1 MKAVLVCILSSLDSA
16 AALDFLRHLAGMP
29 PAAGSNVDQPVA
41 WLSVSPSVAVQWLP
55 EEGRFSVRCEGD
67 SGEDGRWSVGRMES
81 VGQAILEFVGTEIK
95 SGGLLGEFFLECL
108 TRVAAI
114 LCFDVNYEPQ
124 LLSVR
129 KEMKSL
135 ALPETAKKSKDASP
149 ALLAVEQKMSSP
161 TLREAFHRSL
171 VLYLTAAL
179 SENMTAAVLE
189 QTDVAQ
195 LLEVLSVVVGCHAHI
210 VTSKQGSSSSPL
222 NLLVVQPDLGELLGG
237 PITLSIG
244 LGYLSA
250 ILGAAEVSLLQSY
263 YTVYIQYSHYTILSL
278 YNTIQHFN
286 ILSIQY
292 YIHVFK

>member
-29 PAAGSNVDQPVA
+29 PAAGSNVDRPVV

-55 EEGRFSVRCEGD
+55 EEDRFSVRCEDDG
-67 SGEDGRWSVGRMES
+67 GEEGRWSVGRMES
-81 VGQAILEFVGTEIK
+81 VGQAMLELVGTEIK

-114 LCFDVNYEPQ
+114 LCLDVNYEPQ
-124 LLSVR
+124 LLSIR

-135 ALPETAKKSKDASP
+135 TLPETTKKSKYASS

-161 TLREAFHRSL
+161 TQREAFHRSL

-179 SENMTAAVLE
+179 SENLTAAVLE

-195 LLEVLSVVVGCHAHI
+195 LLEVLSVVVGCHAHF
-210 VTSKQGSSSSPL
+210 VTSKQGSPSPSSSSPL

-263 YTVYIQYSHYTILSL
+263 IHKILS
-278 YNTIQHFN
+278 
-286 ILSIQY
+286 
-292 YIHVFK
+292 V